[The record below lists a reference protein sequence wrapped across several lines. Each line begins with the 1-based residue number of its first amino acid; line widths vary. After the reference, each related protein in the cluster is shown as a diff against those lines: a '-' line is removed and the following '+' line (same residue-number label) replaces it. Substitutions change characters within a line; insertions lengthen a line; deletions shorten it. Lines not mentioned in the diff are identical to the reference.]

1 MMLDDPEYAA
11 QVRYDSDAEILRR
24 LLHIACVSD
33 RLDTDLVGERVP
45 ILVGELERRG
55 CHTDPGW
62 AEIVKEIGA
71 AAHRT
76 DHPALT
82 AAAKALGLRRP
93 RAVRFDCPLCMRPRL
108 RNVTPTV
115 DRAFCTFSQVSETP
129 CFRLGV
135 EGSPVQIRPA

>member
-62 AEIVKEIGA
+62 AEIVKEIWA

-82 AAAKALGLRRP
+82 AAAKAR
-93 RAVRFDCPLCMRPRL
+93 
-108 RNVTPTV
+108 
-115 DRAFCTFSQVSETP
+115 SETTK
-129 CFRLGV
+129 G
-135 EGSPVQIRPA
+135 GQIRLSPLHATAATKR